1 MKIDQ
6 VREGMEVM
14 ITKIDQTDAA
24 FTSGSSM
31 HDMIGNTYIVDS
43 VNRGNIEVRLGG
55 WSWHPG
61 DLEPLDYEVCDEVSE
76 AMIQEITLFNP
87 KEIVV

>member
-6 VREGMEVM
+6 VREGTEVV

-31 HDMIGNTYIVDS
+31 HDMIGRSYIVDS
-43 VNRGNIEVRLGG
+43 INRGNNEVRLGG

-61 DLEPLDYEVCDEVSE
+61 DLDSLDYEICDEPSE
-76 AMIQEITLFNP
+76 AMTQEKPLFNP
-87 KEIVV
+87 NELII